1 MTLYRL
7 AIRHMQLMLF
17 ATLAAFM
24 FVVTIDKWLGHSTW
38 AFAVAVL
45 LLIFVNVRIR
55 HFNCPKCGKNLFFRG
70 AIIVPWPNKTCGNCG
85 HDLDVAD

>member
-7 AIRHMQLMLF
+7 AVRHAQLMLF
-17 ATLAAFM
+17 ATLAAFL

-45 LLIFVNVRIR
+45 MLIMVNARIR
-55 HFNCPKCGKNLFFRG
+55 HFNCPTCGKNLFFRG
-70 AIIVPWPNKTCGNCG
+70 MLIVPWPSKTCGKCG
-85 HDLDVAD
+85 TALDQPS